1 MAFKKTNRIIGGWR
15 CVLLAIAMCASGCGG
30 GGDDAGDDPAA
41 PVVVASPPAA
51 SASSPVGPTQTEMV
65 VITGADGASVSVPP
79 GAAQS
84 VPVLIQITQSG
95 TGAPAL
101 PTTTTTAGTIYE
113 ITPHGAAFSVPVEVA
128 IPFDPT
134 RVTADGRPIL
144 LKAEPGGAWTA
155 ITDVRVDGGLLRASI
170 ADFSYFTVANCESYA
185 ASTCDTGSNATIQIA
200 APTVSSAAG
209 SMLLPPPAGASA
221 STVGVLNGF
230 AHLQLAVQFSIAAE
244 CMAEYVR
251 DFSVALLIPSS
262 SGSSTSK
269 ISIYAAQLYTPE
281 NRNFVIHRTR
291 YFHGVLLADATVMFD
306 VSSGDVAALGGQIFN
321 AQVFCTS
328 PSNWNGYQIDAS
340 PVRLLSNLP
349 VPAAGTA
356 TYQYLLA
363 AKGANPLK
371 IVQAPQDL
379 SVALGQTATF
389 FVTAID
395 LGSVTY
401 QWERSDDG
409 GLTWLV
415 MAGERGAYYALVN
428 ARETDSGAKFR
439 AVVFRAGFLTSG
451 STAVGG
457 STVVSDGGTLT
468 VTRADAAATTVP
480 WQATGLIAA
489 GGSASF
495 AIKSDGTL
503 WSWGANNGGVLGRAA
518 SAGTPQPV
526 DTLSHVRAVTSGA
539 WYAAAVLDNGD
550 VYAWGWGGNVGT
562 AIGSAASDNP
572 LPMKVPGLSNIR
584 TVSTKYQ
591 HTLALDTS
599 GKVFG
604 FGPEASGALGP
615 TIGNDGV
622 RAIDGLAN
630 VRQVAAGEVHSLAL
644 LADGTVW
651 AWGAN
656 SLGQLGVAAETTT
669 RAAPAQVAGLD
680 HVVAI
685 AASSF
690 GSFAL
695 RQDGTVFSWGQSFVL
710 GRTGSSFEA
719 IAIPGFSGIKAISA
733 GNYNVFAVDAAGG
746 AFGWGDNTGGRVG
759 VGILATTIATPVGLV
774 AASNLAV
781 GVIGESTLG
790 SLALVAGGEGMGLAL
805 GTNGHVYAW
814 GSNASGQLDGA
825 AHADSTTAFD
835 MGLIR

>member
-1 MAFKKTNRIIGGWR
+1 MAFKKTNRIIGAWR

-30 GGDDAGDDPAA
+30 GGDDAGSDPAA

-51 SASSPVGPTQTEMV
+51 SASSPVGPTQTETV

-101 PTTTTTAGTIYE
+101 PTTTTTAGAIYE

-155 ITDVRVDGGLLRASI
+155 ITDVRVDGGLLRATI

-185 ASTCDTGSNATIQIA
+185 ASTCDSGSSATIQIA

-221 STVGVLNGF
+221 STIGVLNGF
-230 AHLQLAVQFSIAAE
+230 AHLQLAVQFSVDAE
-244 CMAEYVR
+244 CMAGYVR
-251 DFSVALLIPSS
+251 DFTVQLLIPAPV
-262 SGSSTSK
+262 GSLAENKT
-269 ISIYAAQLYTPE
+269 SIYATQVYTPE

-291 YFHGVLLADATVMFD
+291 FFHGVLLADATVMFD
-306 VSSGDVAALGGQIFN
+306 FPSGAVAAQGGEVFHARVDCN
-321 AQVFCTS
+321 AIAHK
-328 PSNWNGYQIDAS
+328 NYQFDAG

-349 VPAAGTA
+349 PMPAAGT
-356 TYQYLLA
+356 TIPQYLVNA
-363 AKGANPLK
+363 EDANPLK

-379 SVALGQTATF
+379 SVALGQTASF

-395 LGSVTY
+395 LGTVSY

-415 MAGERGAYYALVN
+415 MAGERGAHYALVN

-439 AVVFRAGFLTSG
+439 AVVFRADFFGGT
-451 STAVGG
+451 TAI
-457 STVVSDGGTLT
+457 SDGGTLT
-468 VTRADAAATTVP
+468 VTRADAAATTSP
-480 WQATGLIAA
+480 WQADGLIAA

-550 VYAWGWGGNVGT
+550 VYAWGWGGNVGA
-562 AIGSAASDNP
+562 AIGSANPDNL
-572 LPMKVPGLSNIR
+572 LPVKVPGLSNIR

-630 VRQVAAGEVHSLAL
+630 VRQIAAGDAHSLAL

-651 AWGAN
+651 AWGSN
-656 SLGQLGVAAETTT
+656 SLGQLGVAAETAT

-710 GRTGSSFEA
+710 GRSGSSFEA

-733 GNYNVFAVDAAGG
+733 GNYNVFAVDTTGG
-746 AFGWGDNTGGRVG
+746 AFGWGDNTAGRVG

-825 AHADSTTAFD
+825 AHADSATVFD

>member
-1 MAFKKTNRIIGGWR
+1 MAFKKTNRIIGSWR
-15 CVLLAIAMCASGCGG
+15 CVLLAIAVCVSACGG
-30 GGDDAGDDPAA
+30 GGDDASSDPAA
-41 PVVVASPPAA
+41 SSPV
-51 SASSPVGPTQTEMV
+51 SSPVGPAQTETV
-65 VITGADGASVSVPP
+65 VITGTDGASVSVPP

-84 VPVLIQITQSG
+84 VPVLIQITQSS

-101 PTTTTTAGTIYE
+101 PTTTTTAGAIYE

-155 ITDVRVDGGLLRASI
+155 ITDVRVDGGLLRATI

-185 ASTCDTGSNATIQIA
+185 ASTCDIGSSAKIQIA

-209 SMLLPPPAGASA
+209 SMLLPPPAGAST

-230 AHLQLAVQFSIAAE
+230 AHLQLAVQFSVDAE
-244 CMAEYVR
+244 CMAGYVR
-251 DFSVALLIPSS
+251 DFTVQLLTPTTV
-262 SGSSTSK
+262 TSDDRAK
-269 ISIYAAQLYTPE
+269 SSIYATQVYTPE

-291 YFHGVLLADATVMFD
+291 FFHGVLLADATVMFD
-306 VSSGDVAALGGQIFN
+306 FPSGAVAAQGGEVFHARIDCN
-321 AQVFCTS
+321 AIAFK
-328 PSNWNGYQIDAS
+328 NYQLDAG

-349 VPAAGTA
+349 PLPAADT
-356 TYQYLLA
+356 TIQQYLYNA
-363 AKGANPLK
+363 EVANPLK

-379 SVALGQTATF
+379 SVALGQTASF

-395 LGSVTY
+395 LGNVSY

-409 GLTWLV
+409 GFTWLV
-415 MAGERGAYYALVN
+415 MAGERGAHYALVN

-439 AVVFRAGFLTSG
+439 AVVFRADFF
-451 STAVGG
+451 AGG
-457 STVVSDGGTLT
+457 STVLSDGGTLT
-468 VTRADAAATTVP
+468 VTRADAAATAVP
-480 WQATGLIAA
+480 WQPDGLIAA

-526 DTLSHVRAVTSGA
+526 DTLSHVHAVTSGA

-572 LPMKVPGLSNIR
+572 LPVKVPGLSNIR
-584 TVSTKYQ
+584 AVSTKYQ

-630 VRQVAAGEVHSLAL
+630 VRQIAAGDAHSLAL

-651 AWGAN
+651 AWGSN

-695 RQDGTVFSWGQSFVL
+695 RQDGTVFSWGQSVVL
-710 GRTGSSFEA
+710 GRSGSSFEA
-719 IAIPGFSGIKAISA
+719 IAIPGLGGIKAISA

-759 VGILATTIATPVGLV
+759 VGLAATAIATPVGLV
-774 AASNLAV
+774 
-781 GVIGESTLG
+781 GESALGALTL
-790 SLALVAGGEGMGLAL
+790 LAGGEGIGLAL
-805 GTNGHVYAW
+805 GSNGHVYAW

-825 AHADSTTAFD
+825 AHTDSTTVFD
-835 MGLIR
+835 MGFIR